1 MKKKFLIIT
10 MAGFLVV
17 SCSEENNSVKE
28 TEPIIEITDAASQTV
43 ALQLNNGN
51 KWEVNTEMMPF
62 LKTSDSLV
70 NSFSGENFGILAEE
84 LKSQNK
90 KLISSCTMTG
100 PAHDELHKWLH
111 PHLELVQQLDT
122 SNSTETSLQVLSEL
136 KLSFV
141 TFNTYFH

>member
-17 SCSEENNSVKE
+17 SCSEENNSVNE
-28 TEPIIEITDAASQTV
+28 TEPIIEMTDKSSQTV
-43 ALQLNNGN
+43 ALQLNNGD
-51 KWEVNTEMMPF
+51 KWEVNPEMMPF
-62 LKTSDSLV
+62 LKISDSLV

-100 PAHDELHKWLH
+100 SAHDELHKWLH

-122 SNSTETSLQVLSEL
+122 SSSTETSLQVLGEL